1 MQFLTFD
8 DLGFEFHLLNS
19 NGIELW
25 KNWTSKSDTAHLYHG
40 FLWVSK
46 YLFFRFSP
54 YKSLSFLNNFD
65 QNEETKSIVL
75 SFALSNKCQ
84 LVGPE
89 ERIPIISSKKRQKGW
104 ISFTLLAEY
113 ERYRP
118 TRFQRPAN
126 YFKRERAKVSSLSVA
141 CLSYI
146 HVLI

>member
-1 MQFLTFD
+1 MYSSKKFISFIYDKIFINHTVHVKIGSSQVACSFWLLMILGSNSTFWIRM
-8 DLGFEFHLLNS
+8 ELNY
-19 NGIELW
+19 E

-84 LVGPE
+84 PVEPE
-89 ERIPIISSKKRQKGW
+89 ERIPIIPSKKRQKVFPVH
-104 ISFTLLAEY
+104 S
-113 ERYRP
+113 
-118 TRFQRPAN
+118 
-126 YFKRERAKVSSLSVA
+126 
-141 CLSYI
+141 
-146 HVLI
+146 